1 MNIDFIVLLMTSLAM
16 LGTMAI
22 FRWKAHIEDTKIII
36 NGTSPEI
43 LKFPSDFATD
53 VREIQQN
60 PDPLELVLAITKSAI
75 EIKNN
80 EIEPLKNKTNLVDRE
95 KKRLG
100 ALESN
105 LGALNEYK
113 KNLENYKKGILTIR
127 RLFNWPFY
135 FSCLTLIIL
144 FFFALEF
151 TDIKQFLISIKIIES
166 YAYFISYFLRII
178 LPLIN
183 IAINLLFFYRLF
195 NFKVRNY

>member
-1 MNIDFIVLLMTSLAM
+1 M
-16 LGTMAI
+16 
-22 FRWKAHIEDTKIII
+22 
-36 NGTSPEI
+36 
-43 LKFPSDFATD
+43 
-53 VREIQQN
+53 
-60 PDPLELVLAITKSAI
+60 
-75 EIKNN
+75 
-80 EIEPLKNKTNLVDRE
+80 DRE